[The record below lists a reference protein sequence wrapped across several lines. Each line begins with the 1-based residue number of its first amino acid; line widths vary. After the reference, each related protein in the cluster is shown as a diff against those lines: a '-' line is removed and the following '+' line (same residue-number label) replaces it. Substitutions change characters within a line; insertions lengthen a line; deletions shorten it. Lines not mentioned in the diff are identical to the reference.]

1 MSAVLTSLEW
11 LSGLEFHGIKLGL
24 ENITRLLSLAGNP
37 HHAWP
42 SVHVAGTNGKGSVVA
57 FVDAM
62 LRAAG
67 LKVGRFTSPHL
78 CDIRERFIVNGELIG
93 QCELEEDAEFF
104 RATTENW
111 EHPPTFFEVNTAI
124 AFRHFQRHAVDI
136 AVVEVGMGGRFDSTN
151 VIIPW
156 ATAITNI
163 ALEHTKYLGDTLEK
177 IAFEKAG
184 ILKPGVPLVCAET
197 APGPA
202 DVIRTRAEELACPA
216 RWLGEDF
223 HFRLDNGG
231 FRYERGPF
239 NIGPVPLGLTGTFQG
254 ANAALAVA
262 LAEHL
267 REHVPLLDENA
278 IAFGLRHA
286 KWPCRMERV
295 LESPPVIVDVAHNPA
310 GIRELARSL
319 SGPHVVVL
327 AVAADKNAAEMIE
340 AVKSFARPLI
350 LTQFTGR
357 RALPV
362 DDLCAAAGGWEHLRA
377 DTLDEAIRL
386 GMDHASNDTPLLIA
400 GSLFTAGE
408 ARRTLIEQYGAAP
421 LRF

>member
-1 MSAVLTSLEW
+1 MQAVLTSLEW

-24 ENITRLLSLAGNP
+24 ENITRLLTLAGNP
-37 HHAWP
+37 HYAWR

-57 FVDAM
+57 FVDTM

-78 CDIRERFIVNGELIG
+78 CDIRERFIVNGALISPR
-93 QCELEEDAEFF
+93 ELEDDAEFF
-104 RATTENW
+104 RAATESW

-151 VIIPW
+151 IITPW

-163 ALEHTKYLGDTLEK
+163 ALEHTKYLGDTLEA

-184 ILKPGVPLVCAET
+184 ILKPGVPMVCAET
-197 APGPA
+197 APGPGW
-202 DVIRTRAEELACPA
+202 VIRARAEELACPI

-223 HFRLDNGG
+223 QFTLKNGE
-231 FRYERGPF
+231 FRYESERLSL
-239 NIGPVPLGLTGTFQG
+239 GPVALGLAGAFQG
-254 ANAALAVA
+254 ANAAVAVG
-262 LAEHL
+262 LAELVREHIPALDDAAMAAGL
-267 REHVPLLDENA
+267 RE
-278 IAFGLRHA
+278 A
-286 KWPCRMERV
+286 KWPCRLEQV
-295 LESPPVIVDVAHNPA
+295 LDSPPVIVDVAHNPA

-327 AVAADKNAAEMIE
+327 AVAADKNAAEMVE
-340 AVKSFARPLI
+340 AVKPLARPLI

-357 RALPV
+357 RALPA
-362 DDLCAAAGGWEHLRA
+362 DALCAAAGGSDHLRV
-377 DTLDEAIRL
+377 DTLEEAIRA
-386 GMDHASNDTPLLIA
+386 GMGLASKNTPLLIA

-408 ARRTLIEQYGAAP
+408 ARRILIEQYGAAP